1 MWAWVGVFL
10 AASFQFDP
18 GGLASMTLAR
28 WITVAAIAM
37 GALGCVG
44 GGLLADRIGRTTLT
58 SAAMAVSGTCAL
70 LVGFVFGANPWLV
83 AIVCMIWGL
92 TVVADS
98 AQFSASVIEL
108 SDPELVGTMLTVQTS
123 IGFLITFI
131 TIQATPFLVDVI
143 GWRYGFAYLALGPL
157 LGTLAMLRL
166 RRLSAADRL
175 AGGRK

>member
-1 MWAWVGVFL
+1 
-10 AASFQFDP
+10 
-18 GGLASMTLAR
+18 MTLSR

-58 SAAMAVSGTCAL
+58 SAAMAVSGACAL
-70 LVGFVFGANPWLV
+70 LVGFVFGADPWLV
-83 AIVCMIWGL
+83 SIVCIIWGL

-108 SDPELVGTMLTVQTS
+108 SEPELVGTMLTVQTS

-157 LGTLAMLRL
+157 LGILAMLRL
-166 RRLSAADRL
+166 RRLPAADRL